1 MIKIYTY
8 SHNRPDLIKPQ
19 YESIKKHVKD
29 DFEFIV
35 FNNERAGSN
44 PFSGYSPERVQEIFD
59 VCTGLNIQCIRVDLD
74 PELQFINGYQ
84 QFAGDSFMGDGSHAC
99 GYAFSW
105 GWKHHI
111 SKNDCV
117 SMIIDSDMF
126 FIKDISIEDVMEDNN
141 LAFIPSHRYSSK
153 YQDEENRGSIALRY
167 PWNGVVIADVPN
179 MPNPSEL
186 KWGLGMVNGQAC
198 DVGGEG
204 YKYLLDYQ
212 DQLKIKYIDHV
223 SIQRDAY
230 SGDEHT
236 PPDGYIEMGLNGCAP
251 MHVNL
256 DNNEFIILDYQES
269 NERTFPHQKERKEY
283 WQYLHDC
290 FSYMVQYAAKY
301 EFPKPTFIDLIK
313 FEVDDNMEDA
323 FILHYKNASNGNAW
337 QSDEYNS
344 KKTKALSNV
353 LSEL

>member
-8 SHNRPDLIKPQ
+8 SHNRPDLIPLQ

-59 VCTGLNIQCIRVDLD
+59 VCKGLNIQCIRVDLD

-84 QFAGDSFMGDGSHAC
+84 QFTGDSFMGDGSHAC

-126 FIKDISIEDVMEDNN
+126 FIKDISIEDVLGDHN

-186 KWGLGMVNGQAC
+186 KWGLGMIKDNHVMLEEK
-198 DVGGEG
+198 DISIF
-204 YKYLLDYQ
+204 LII
-212 DQLKIKYIDHV
+212 KI
-223 SIQRDAY
+223 
-230 SGDEHT
+230 
-236 PPDGYIEMGLNGCAP
+236 N
-251 MHVNL
+251 
-256 DNNEFIILDYQES
+256 
-269 NERTFPHQKERKEY
+269 
-283 WQYLHDC
+283 
-290 FSYMVQYAAKY
+290 
-301 EFPKPTFIDLIK
+301 
-313 FEVDDNMEDA
+313 
-323 FILHYKNASNGNAW
+323 
-337 QSDEYNS
+337 
-344 KKTKALSNV
+344 
-353 LSEL
+353 

>member
-1 MIKIYTY
+1 
-8 SHNRPDLIKPQ
+8 
-19 YESIKKHVKD
+19 
-29 DFEFIV
+29 
-35 FNNERAGSN
+35 
-44 PFSGYSPERVQEIFD
+44 
-59 VCTGLNIQCIRVDLD
+59 
-74 PELQFINGYQ
+74 
-84 QFAGDSFMGDGSHAC
+84 
-99 GYAFSW
+99 
-105 GWKHHI
+105 
-111 SKNDCV
+111 
-117 SMIIDSDMF
+117 MF
-126 FIKDISIEDVMEDNN
+126 FIKDISIKDMMEGYN
-141 LAFIPSHRYSSK
+141 LAINPSYRYGAK
-153 YQDEENRGSIALRY
+153 YQDEDNRGSIVLKY
-167 PWNGVVIADVPN
+167 PWNGIVIADIPN

-186 KWGLGMVNGQAC
+186 KWGLGIFNGESC

-204 YKYLLDYQ
+204 HRYLIEYQ
-212 DQLKIKYIDHV
+212 DQLKIKYIDFV
-223 SIQRDAY
+223 SVQRDAY

-236 PPDGYIEMGLNGCAP
+236 PPDGYIEMGLNGCSP

-269 NERTFPHQKERKEY
+269 NKRTFPHQKEREEY

-290 FSYMVQYAAKY
+290 FSYMVQYGAKY

-313 FEVDDNMEDA
+313 FEIDDNMEDA